1 MTAVD
6 SAFDS
11 PIETVTAGFAATQ
24 IGENTVCVRGTD
36 TRGNVSESVCV
47 TFNVQYVFTG
57 FTAPVDNDAVNIAL
71 AGKTIPVKWPLT
83 DGTGMPIS
91 DPASFV
97 GLYSYSVSCIDFTG
111 EPTDVIEEYAAGAS
125 GLHYIGDGYWQYNWK
140 TPKTYA
146 GQCRKAYIKF
156 ADGMTSPHAKF
167 KFQ

>member
-1 MTAVD
+1 
-6 SAFDS
+6 
-11 PIETVTAGFAATQ
+11 
-24 IGENTVCVRGTD
+24 VRGTD
-36 TRGNVSESVCV
+36 ALGNVSESVCV
-47 TFNVQYVFTG
+47 TFTVQYVFTG
-57 FTAPVDNDAVNIAL
+57 FTEPVDDDAVNVAL

-97 GLYSYSVSCIDFTG
+97 GLYSYSVSCSDFTG

-125 GLHYIGDGYWQYNWK
+125 GLQYIGDGYWQFNWK

-146 GQCRKAYIKF
+146 GQCRMAYIKF
-156 ADGMTSPHAKF
+156 AGGMTSPLAKF